1 MHVVPIAR
9 LFERLCNPQNGGF
22 VVAFADDHQLD
33 GETVDHAA
41 GHRNSRVAADI
52 EGRGDWQ
59 LAMAGYKE
67 ILPLL
72 YPLLK
77 ASQVTHDVVP
87 DGIVERL
94 HEGRMR
100 VLADRSTTPA
110 RVITEV
116 A

>member
-1 MHVVPIAR
+1 MPEGRGIEHRASKPNVGPLPLPI
-9 LFERLCNPQNGGF
+9 QNILSI
-22 VVAFADDHQLD
+22 AKEA
-33 GETVDHAA
+33 
-41 GHRNSRVAADI
+41 

-72 YPLLK
+72 YPRLK

-100 VLADRSTTPA
+100 VLAARSTTP
-110 RVITEV
+110 THTS
-116 A
+116 